1 MAAKNNEI
9 FEEWQTM
16 KITQDFLEVEG
27 NQNANEKTESYLA
40 LVMAILVL
48 SGEKFPSICKFETGR
63 FANDWFLS
71 VYLSRFPLLVWK
83 KIITENF
90 FYGQS
95 VEHIF
100 FQDFF
105 HSSIK
110 STFHV
115 SKEPICLCDKKVIYD
130 YL

>member
-83 KIITENF
+83 KIIAENF
-90 FYGQS
+90 FYGQR

-100 FQDFF
+100 FQVFFSFINKVDF
-105 HSSIK
+105 S
-110 STFHV
+110 
-115 SKEPICLCDKKVIYD
+115 CQ
-130 YL
+130 